1 MAKAHQKGVQKV
13 NENGNKSTQN
23 KWGPP
28 MVHKM
33 N

>member
-1 MAKAHQKGVQKV
+1 MTKARQKGVQKV
-13 NENGNKSTQN
+13 NENGNKSKPN

-28 MVHKM
+28 MVHRM